1 MAPYAEYAGTV
12 GHPAGATRQIIQSSS
27 KSGRVAKRFS
37 APPSSRSVRQSQIR
51 LFLRECFDSFVAL
64 PAGAQSAWRL
74 YAARQTPQGRFG
86 GTRSL
91 SGYDSYVSVNL
102 HRQMAGL
109 AVSSDIPAL
118 YTSAFDISLFRLGL
132 TTFPGTSSLI
142 LYSRSANISA
152 VESIFARLTK
162 ALSSAAANGK
172 ESDYVCPSID
182 LENSFQSPDHFG
194 DSRHYFNVSAS
205 DYSIGGCYGVKA
217 ESFSSDFVKSLH
229 NHAEKAF
236 LEENKIFSPPAGDT
250 WKIGTVR
257 LICWCLNG
265 PAYVSIKVRKGAAAP
280 ITVTASTPNDGAFAS
295 LIPNP
300 PITPGLYTVRVSST
314 ADPGVY
320 AEAIDVCTI
329 S

>member
-12 GHPAGATRQIIQSSS
+12 GPPAESNRQIIQSSS

-37 APPSSRSVRQSQIR
+37 APPSSRSLKQSQIR

-91 SGYDSYVSVNL
+91 SGFDSYTSVNL

-132 TTFPGTSSLI
+132 TSIGANSSLI
-142 LYSRSANISA
+142 LFSKCLN
-152 VESIFARLTK
+152 VLENESIFCRITK
-162 ALSSAAANGK
+162 RLSSPAANGK
-172 ESDYVCPSID
+172 AADYVCPSND

-194 DSRHYFNVSAS
+194 DSRHYFDVSAS

-217 ESFSSDFVKSLH
+217 EVLSSDYVKSKY
-229 NHAEKAF
+229 AKASKAF
-236 LEENKIFSPPAGDT
+236 LEQNKIFSPAPDDQ
-250 WKIGTVR
+250 WQIGTVR
-257 LICWCLNG
+257 LFCWCLDG
-265 PAYVSIKVRKGAAAP
+265 PANVSIKVRKGAAAP

-314 ADPGVY
+314 TDPGVY